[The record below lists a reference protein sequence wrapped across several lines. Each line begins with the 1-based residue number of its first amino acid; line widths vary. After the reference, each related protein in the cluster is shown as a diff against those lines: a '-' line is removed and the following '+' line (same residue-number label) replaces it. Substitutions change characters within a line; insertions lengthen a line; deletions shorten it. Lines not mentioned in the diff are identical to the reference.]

1 MAAAAAVASLCSLQH
16 AVLLCE
22 GKCRGTREGSER
34 YNDDTPLLL
43 SFSHVALSSVEIRTP
58 KESDV
63 HDRFLYSKGEYNCK
77 NIHLI
82 LAVQLYIFY
91 FAQIFA
97 LIFVDDA
104 RFIWNLL
111 TVRLVLNL

>member
-34 YNDDTPLLL
+34 YDDDTPLLL

-77 NIHLI
+77 NIHLNI
-82 LAVQLYIFY
+82 GGSTVHFLLCA
-91 FAQIFA
+91 
-97 LIFVDDA
+97 
-104 RFIWNLL
+104 NLCIDFCGRCEIYL
-111 TVRLVLNL
+111 EPFDCTACP